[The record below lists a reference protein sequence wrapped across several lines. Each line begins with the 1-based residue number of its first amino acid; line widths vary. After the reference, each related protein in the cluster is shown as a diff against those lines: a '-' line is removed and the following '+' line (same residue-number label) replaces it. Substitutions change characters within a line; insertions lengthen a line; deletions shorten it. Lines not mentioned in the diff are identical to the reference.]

1 MQINTTRFGSV
12 EVADED
18 VIRFP
23 AGLPGLNDC
32 TSWVLLAN
40 AHHEALGWLQST
52 QQDDVALAVVTPGQF
67 VAGYELRVGRAE
79 LGSELSARQ
88 DELHVLVIVGK
99 NQRGITLNLK
109 APLVIDLAKRVG
121 RQIVASSE
129 LPVQYE
135 LASAESP
142 LRRAA

>member
-1 MQINTTRFGSV
+1 MQINTTRFGQL

-18 VIRFP
+18 AIRFP

-32 TSWVLLAN
+32 TSWVLLAD

-52 QQDDVALAVVTPGQF
+52 QQEDVALAVVTPGTF
-67 VAGYELRVGRAE
+67 VPGYELRVGRAE
-79 LGSELSARQ
+79 LGSELCQRES
-88 DELHVLVIVGK
+88 ELHVLVIVGK
-99 NQRGITLNLK
+99 NERGITLNLK
-109 APLVIDLAKRVG
+109 APLVIDLAARVG
-121 RQIVASSE
+121 RQVVASSE

-135 LASAESP
+135 LTSMERP

>member
-32 TSWVLLAN
+32 TSWVLLAD
-40 AHHEALGWLQST
+40 AYHEALGWLQST
-52 QQDDVALAVVTPGQF
+52 QQDDVALAVVTPGRF

-79 LGSELSARQ
+79 LGSELAARQ

-121 RQIVASSE
+121 RQVVASSE

-135 LASAESP
+135 LSKAESP
-142 LRRAA
+142 LRGAA

>member
-32 TSWVLLAN
+32 TSWVLLAD

-52 QQDDVALAVVTPGQF
+52 QHDDVALAVVTPGQF

-79 LGSELSARQ
+79 LGSELSERQ
-88 DELHVLVIVGK
+88 HELHVLVIVGK

-121 RQIVASSE
+121 RQVVASSE

-135 LASAESP
+135 LASMESP

>member
-32 TSWVLLAN
+32 TSWVLLAD
-40 AHHEALGWLQST
+40 AHHEALGWLQCT
-52 QQDDVALAVVTPGQF
+52 QHEDVALAVVTPGQF

-79 LGSELSARQ
+79 LGSELSQRR

-109 APLVIDLAKRVG
+109 APLVIDLAARVG
-121 RQIVASSE
+121 RQVVASSE

-135 LASAESP
+135 VASTLSP

>member
-1 MQINTTRFGSV
+1 
-12 EVADED
+12 
-18 VIRFP
+18 
-23 AGLPGLNDC
+23 
-32 TSWVLLAN
+32 
-40 AHHEALGWLQST
+40 LQST

-79 LGSELSARQ
+79 LGSELAARQ

-109 APLVIDLAKRVG
+109 APLVIDLAARVG
-121 RQIVASSE
+121 RQVVASSE

-135 LASAESP
+135 LSSALSP

>member
-1 MQINTTRFGSV
+1 MLINTTRFGQL

-23 AGLPGLNDC
+23 AGLPGLKDC
-32 TSWVLLAN
+32 TSFVLLAD

-52 QQDDVALAVVTPGQF
+52 QHDEVALAVVTPGTF
-67 VAGYELRVGRAE
+67 VPGYELRVGRAE

-88 DELHVLVIVGK
+88 DELHVLVIIGK
-99 NQRGITLNLK
+99 NERGITLNLK
-109 APLVIDLAKRVG
+109 APLVIDLAARVG
-121 RQIVASSE
+121 RQVVANSE

-135 LASAESP
+135 LASIASP
-142 LRRAA
+142 VRRAA